1 MYIEINLLPKE
12 FRPKRSKLSLD
23 FKALLVLLLICGAV
37 ALGGYYYYLSFQYK
51 SQVSELNALKQQQIL
66 LQGAVELND
75 KVANL
80 KAKVSERIEIIKEL
94 TQDSDLRFEMLRH
107 INRIMPENLW
117 LVSLTENDQGNG
129 VYYTIEGMSY
139 TKAGISSFLVGL
151 NEFEHFTEV
160 TLEAITPSPMEIQDA
175 YQYVV
180 QVKLA
185 TYNQPEVADAST
197 KNKK

>member
-1 MYIEINLLPKE
+1 VYIEINLLPQE
-12 FRPKRSKLSLD
+12 FRPKRSKLSLN
-23 FKALLVLLLICGAV
+23 FKALLVLVLICGAV
-37 ALGGYYYYLSFQYK
+37 GLGGYYYYLNFQYK

-66 LQGAVELND
+66 LQGAVELNN
-75 KVANL
+75 KAAEL
-80 KAKVSERIEIIKEL
+80 KARVSERIEVIKEL

-117 LVSLTENDQGNG
+117 LISLTENDQGNG

-139 TKAGISSFLVGL
+139 TKAGISSFLDGL

-160 TLEAITPSPMEIQDA
+160 SLEAITPSPMEIQDA

-180 QVKLA
+180 QVKLD
-185 TYNQPEVADAST
+185 TYTPPVVADASV
-197 KNKK
+197 KKK